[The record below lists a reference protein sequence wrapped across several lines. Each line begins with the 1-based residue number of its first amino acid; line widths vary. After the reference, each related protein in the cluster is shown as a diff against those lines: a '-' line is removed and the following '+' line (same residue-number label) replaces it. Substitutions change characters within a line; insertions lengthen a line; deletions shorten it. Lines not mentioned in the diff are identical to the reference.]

1 MNIILLESLT
11 RTTNECLKS
20 LVTIWSPCI
29 FRDEHK
35 KCQEHID
42 ELQKDKELVSNE
54 IEEAET
60 QNNM

>member
-1 MNIILLESLT
+1 MNVQI
-11 RTTNECLKS
+11 KS

-29 FRDEHK
+29 LRDEHK

-60 QNNM
+60 QNNMWVNG